1 MHVQHSCSDY
11 EIVVFNKHDLGLTL
25 SLESIYMC
33 DVNGQKSLFLFDS
46 LLPINNLSV
55 IKGRVFLG

>member
-11 EIVVFNKHDLGLTL
+11 EIVVFNKHDFGLTL

-55 IKGRVFLG
+55 IK